1 MNNSW
6 RMALIA
12 GALSTAAVSAS
23 GKTGRAIAP
32 AQPLRI
38 HLYDQ
43 AQVPGGVLHS
53 AIGEATRIFKAAGTP
68 ISWEQ
73 PPTESP
79 EAWIT
84 DMTALPRALDQRQYL
99 VVRLR
104 RRTPATLFRGA
115 LGFALPMAQTGVH
128 ASVFYDR
135 VEALRAWVNLERYVI
150 LGHAIAHEI
159 GHVLLGSPEHAP
171 GGLMQANWHIPL
183 TGKSGEVWLR
193 SSHCFAAME
202 KSNRARRRKPDTAK
216 TGPEAITRNF
226 RRAGCPL

>member
-68 ISWEQ
+68 IS
-73 PPTESP
+73 
-79 EAWIT
+79 
-84 DMTALPRALDQRQYL
+84 
-99 VVRLR
+99 
-104 RRTPATLFRGA
+104 
-115 LGFALPMAQTGVH
+115 
-128 ASVFYDR
+128 
-135 VEALRAWVNLERYVI
+135 
-150 LGHAIAHEI
+150 
-159 GHVLLGSPEHAP
+159 
-171 GGLMQANWHIPL
+171 
-183 TGKSGEVWLR
+183 
-193 SSHCFAAME
+193 
-202 KSNRARRRKPDTAK
+202 
-216 TGPEAITRNF
+216 
-226 RRAGCPL
+226 